1 MVYMYCFNI
10 VRDLVIAELQ
20 KQIDDLTLLLE
31 EDRLNH
37 RTSMRKVTNRPVAG
51 QFFFLVSPE

>member
-51 QFFFLVSPE
+51 QFFFL